1 MSVVKSHRLN
11 ISDLSFS
18 DVKSNENGGKTIYLN
33 HKKNK
38 FYMQTPVMSMPYDM
52 SVYDK
57 GDYPKYSIELSYRDL
72 GEDYRVNGF
81 HENME
86 AIDKLLIE
94 NGVKNSMTWFKKK
107 KTNEDV
113 MSALYN
119 PIVKKSK
126 DKETGEI
133 DGRYPDTIR
142 LKLPFRDGEPKFDIM
157 DMDGNPIKNKD
168 PEKLFVKG
176 ANLKAI
182 VRSGGVWIVGGK
194 YGVTWTVEKIRVDAP
209 ESLDNYSFVAD
220 DTDDDDSGDSG
231 SEDESDGNEV
241 EDSDSD

>member
-1 MSVVKSHRLN
+1 
-11 ISDLSFS
+11 
-18 DVKSNENGGKTIYLN
+18 
-33 HKKNK
+33 
-38 FYMQTPVMSMPYDM
+38 MQTPVMSMPYDM

-86 AIDKLLIE
+86 ALDKLLI
-94 NGVKNSMTWFKKK
+94 
-107 KTNEDV
+107 
-113 MSALYN
+113 YN

-194 YGVTWTVEKIRVDAP
+194 YGVTWTVEKIRIDAP

-220 DTDDDDSGDSG
+220 DTDDDSGDSG